1 MPDSVL
7 IARTIQIMFK
17 HGPSNSHTMCKVDIK
32 KLNWKLQKLQNE
44 GMTILGLYFE
54 YRQRE
59 IVETTKTVE
68 QTIKTTGESS

>member
-1 MPDSVL
+1 MSVDTVT
-7 IARTIQIMFK
+7 ISRTIQIMFK

-54 YRQRE
+54 ME
-59 IVETTKTVE
+59 KKDVPNVSPKE
-68 QTIKTTGESS
+68 GSA